1 MKESKFAQFVAL
13 IAIALTLSACSSC
26 SKKEPKAE
34 KPAVKTGEEQKE
46 HVKEPFDEKFSRF
59 NTYDEAK
66 EQSSTYYLSSKTC
79 RKCHDGIYDNWKNS
93 MHSMSVSD
101 PVFEASFYKAF
112 RLVKG
117 KAAGYCLKCHAPIGI
132 KEADYDLNNEVVR
145 EGVTCDFCHSIKAVN
160 LNAKDKYTMGDD
172 DTKMGPLKDAKS
184 PFHKSMYSEL
194 HTKSELCGGCHN
206 LINENGVEVMG
217 TYNEWKASDYSKKGV
232 QCQNCHMPILENSTT
247 VNSQVDNAPSRN
259 ANSHLLEGGHSEAQ
273 LKKAVSVKVSEV
285 VRKAAAM
292 DVKVKIT
299 NSGAGHKI
307 PTGAPSRRLALNVVV
322 YSYTDNQEITRQ
334 TKVYKKV
341 LIGKSNEPLRD
352 DAEMFLFAG
361 SVQSDNRLAPGET
374 REESFSFPV
383 GRDIGVR
390 VEAELVYEYDPM
402 VFVEKNMRVRMG
414 FDSAAS
420 VK

>member
-1 MKESKFAQFVAL
+1 MKESKFARS
-13 IAIALTLSACSSC
+13 ITMMAIALTLAACSSC
-26 SKKEPKAE
+26 SKKEPKVE
-34 KPAVKTGEEQKE
+34 KQAVKIGDEQKE
-46 HVKEPFDEKFSRF
+46 QAKEPFDEKFSRF

-66 EQSSTYYLSSKTC
+66 EQSSTYFLSSKTC

-93 MHSMSVSD
+93 MHSMSVTD

-117 KAAGYCLKCHAPIGI
+117 KATGYCLKCHAPIGSV
-132 KEADYDLNNEVVR
+132 EADYDLNDEVVR
-145 EGVTCDFCHSIKAVN
+145 EGVTCDFCHSIKAVD
-160 LNAKDKYTMGDD
+160 LNSKDKFTMGDD

-184 PFHKSMYSEL
+184 QFHKSQYSPL
-194 HTKSELCGGCHN
+194 HTQSELCGGCHN
-206 LINENGVEVMG
+206 LTNENGVEVMG
-217 TYNEWKASDYSKKGV
+217 TYTEWKASDYSKKGV
-232 QCQNCHMPILENSTT
+232 QCQNCHMPLLENSTT
-247 VNSQVDNAPSRN
+247 VNNQVDSPARK

-285 VRKAAAM
+285 VRKADGM
-292 DVKVKIT
+292 DVKVNIT

-334 TKVYKKV
+334 TRIYKKV
-341 LIGKSNEPLRD
+341 LLGKSNEALRD

-361 SVQSDNRLAPGET
+361 SVESDNRLSPGET
-374 REESFSFPV
+374 REESFSFPI
-383 GRDIGVR
+383 GREVGVR